1 MLKRNSCGFSGRSSL
16 RNSSEH
22 PANGSTKD
30 PLAAKQRGHSSTSPG
45 LRGSRVNG
53 SPHSRQVTVFL
64 AGMEQALF
72 LVRLQPSRINA
83 PEHRSWHSDVKPS
96 ADAFETR
103 ANVMKAIQGH
113 ILAKAST
120 GACSDGRSSA
130 QVNAGLPVR
139 ESRRSG
145 SSQTQSTNRA
155 ALGGDTEKLHL

>member
-1 MLKRNSCGFSGRSSL
+1 MGCPENCGAEAPSIMALTSLLCRAIHVLSGLCMLKRNSCGFSGRSSL

-113 ILAKAST
+113 ILAKA
-120 GACSDGRSSA
+120 
-130 QVNAGLPVR
+130 VYWGLF
-139 ESRRSG
+139 RRP
-145 SSQTQSTNRA
+145 Q
-155 ALGGDTEKLHL
+155 